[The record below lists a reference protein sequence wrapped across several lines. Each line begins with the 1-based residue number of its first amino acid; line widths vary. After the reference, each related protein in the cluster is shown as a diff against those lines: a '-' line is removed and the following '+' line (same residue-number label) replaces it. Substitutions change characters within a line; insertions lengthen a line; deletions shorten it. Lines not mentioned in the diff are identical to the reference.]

1 MTLAGI
7 NKTRWIYFRTQRLH
21 EMLAHIF
28 QYVSKSLTADVYF
41 ACILLCKYND
51 CLLTSYK
58 THIISS
64 MIIDNLVFQWQRY
77 VPHIEVSSNFP
88 LPLFYSSC
96 PGKMLNAVRGKKK
109 NPLIA
114 SPNLI
119 WELNKLTN
127 EGGLV
132 MFHVQDLSHDNNET
146 VP

>member
-21 EMLAHIF
+21 EILAHIF
-28 QYVSKSLTADVYF
+28 QYVSKSLTEDVYF

-77 VPHIEVSSNFP
+77 VPHIEVSSNFL

-96 PGKMLNAVRGKKK
+96 PGKMLNAVREKKK
-109 NPLIA
+109 KPSNSQSKP
-114 SPNLI
+114 
-119 WELNKLTN
+119 
-127 EGGLV
+127 
-132 MFHVQDLSHDNNET
+132 HVRIKQVNQWGRFGNVSCT
-146 VP
+146 GFVSWQ